1 MNLIV
6 SAPSGSGKTTILSK
20 IFEMFPDVFGFSVSA
35 TTRQP
40 RKGEKHGKDYYFI
53 SVEEFNRNIEQN
65 AFLEFE
71 QVYEGLFYGTL
82 KSEIERINS
91 SGKRAVF
98 DVDVKGGINIKQSL
112 GNQAYSVFI
121 MPPDLLTL
129 ERRLKQRNTETE
141 DSLNKRLMRAE
152 MEISYADKFDQ
163 IIINGDLD
171 VAVSEFADIVHKH
184 ILK

>member
-40 RKGEKHGKDYYFI
+40 RKGEMHGKDYYFI
-53 SVEEFNRNIEQN
+53 SVEEFNRNIEQD

-171 VAVSEFADIVHKH
+171 VAVSEFADIVRKH
-184 ILK
+184 IL

>member
-20 IFEMFPDVFGFSVSA
+20 IFEMFPDVFRFSVSA

-40 RKGEKHGKDYYFI
+40 RKGEMHGKDYYFI

-171 VAVSEFADIVHKH
+171 VAVSEFADIVRKH
-184 ILK
+184 IL